1 MIEVLGNI
9 LLGMFFIVSML
20 PILLLVLAAKRHGE
34 AKPAQA
40 EPTIEPEEPG
50 TITARYWYVEEER

>member
-1 MIEVLGNI
+1 MI

-34 AKPAQA
+34 A